1 MVMQMKAKIKIMR
14 NREKKKNITKDRPQK
29 KNIKSNNIQEPS
41 ALSTNGI
48 LFHAKK
54 QQKYYFCFLHV
65 NYLFILTLCIVTII
79 LDSKSPYIS
88 GFYLYILF
96 SYSFNFQ
103 HLFVFFFLK
112 IFIYLIYWL
121 IPISRNRGFLSPS
134 FSTFSFFR
142 TLSCQQ
148 IT

>member
-1 MVMQMKAKIKIMR
+1 MVMQMKAKIKIM
-14 NREKKKNITKDRPQK
+14 EKKKKNKRSSHLLKKK

-88 GFYLYILF
+88 GFYFYIIF
-96 SYSFNFQ
+96 SYSHQ
-103 HLFVFFFLK
+103 
-112 IFIYLIYWL
+112 
-121 IPISRNRGFLSPS
+121 LSTS
-134 FSTFSFFR
+134 FCFYF
-142 TLSCQQ
+142 
-148 IT
+148 